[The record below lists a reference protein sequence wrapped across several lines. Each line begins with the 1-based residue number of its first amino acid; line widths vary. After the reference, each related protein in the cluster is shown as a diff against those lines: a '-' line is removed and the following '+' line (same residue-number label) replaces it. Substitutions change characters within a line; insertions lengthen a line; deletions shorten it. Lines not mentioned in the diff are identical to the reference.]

1 MKTMDSV
8 ICQLASAPSFSFYMS
23 FLVCSCHQQI
33 IINSYVNL
41 FFLSCHVLV
50 PHTNIN
56 IGFFLIYR
64 CFWSNKISIV
74 VQYEHN
80 KIYWQYKLRK
90 TVWTKNQIYWQYKQV
105 IIRMPIICNNKK
117 TDLALDTSWYLPTIH
132 ALLLFHLHFASIQS
146 SLQAF
151 YLIQKNSWRAS
162 VCVKI
167 CLEVCNEH
175 GTFYVISSDFGDW
188 KTTQYL
194 D

>member
-80 KIYWQYKLRK
+80 KIYWQYK
-90 TVWTKNQIYWQYKQV
+90 QV
-105 IIRMPIICNNKK
+105 IIRMPIICNKK
-117 TDLALDTSWYLPTIH
+117 KLTLPWTHLD
-132 ALLLFHLHFASIQS
+132 
-146 SLQAF
+146 
-151 YLIQKNSWRAS
+151 
-162 VCVKI
+162 I
-167 CLEVCNEH
+167 CLPSMPFCYSIY
-175 GTFYVISSDFGDW
+175 TLLQPTASFKLFISFRKIIPRHRSV
-188 KTTQYL
+188 
-194 D
+194 